1 MLSYKV
7 LFYGT
12 IGVCICCLG
21 SCCYGYYTGKAK
33 AIAEYNQEKVQYLN
47 QISSLQLQ
55 YRAKETQYNED
66 LNKVKAEYA
75 QAREDYIHTISKLE
89 SSYSSRLQQSEQ
101 RAMLYQRKTTDS
113 KGCSTLAD
121 LSGRFDRSLTE
132 GISLVRELRDTIK
145 LRDSQI
151 KVLRENYSSL
161 IKVINND

>member
-7 LFYGT
+7 LFYGA

-21 SCCYGYYTGKAK
+21 SYCYGYHSGKAK
-33 AIAEYNQEKVQYLN
+33 ATAEYNQEKVQYLN

-101 RAMLYQRKTTDS
+101 RAMLYQRKASDS
-113 KGCSTLAD
+113 KGRSTLAD

-132 GISLVRELRDTIK
+132 GISLVRELRDTVK

>member
-7 LFYGT
+7 LFFGSLG
-12 IGVCICCLG
+12 IMACCIC
-21 SCCYGYYTGKAK
+21 SYGAGYVEGQSKLKARY
-33 AIAEYNQEKVQYLN
+33 ALEKSDYLN

-101 RAMLYQRKTTDS
+101 RAMLYQRKATDN

-132 GISLVRELRDTIK
+132 GISLVRDLRDTIK

-151 KVLRENYSSL
+151 KVLRENYDSL

>member
-21 SCCYGYYTGKAK
+21 SYCYGYHLGKAK
-33 AIAEYNQEKVQYLN
+33 VTAEYNQEKVQYLN

-75 QAREDYIHTISKLE
+75 QAREDYIHTISELE

-101 RAMLYQRKTTDS
+101 RAMLYQRKATDN

-121 LSGRFDRSLTE
+121 LSGRLDRSLTE

-151 KVLRENYSSL
+151 KVLRKNYNSL

>member
-7 LFYGT
+7 LFYGAMG
-12 IGVCICCLG
+12 ICICCLG
-21 SCCYGYYTGKAK
+21 SYCYGYHMGKAK
-33 AIAEYNQEKVQYLN
+33 VTAEYTQEKVQYLN

-75 QAREDYIHTISKLE
+75 QAREDYIHTISELE

-101 RAMLYQRKTTDS
+101 RAMLYQRKATDN
-113 KGCSTLAD
+113 KGCSALAD
-121 LSGRFDRSLTE
+121 LSGRLDRSLTE
-132 GISLVRELRDTIK
+132 GVSLVRELRDTIK

-151 KVLRENYSSL
+151 KVLRENYNSL

>member
-21 SCCYGYYTGKAK
+21 SYCYGYHTGKAK
-33 AIAEYNQEKVQYLN
+33 ATAEYNQEKVQYLN

-89 SSYSSRLQQSEQ
+89 SSYSSRLQQSER
-101 RAMLYQRKTTDS
+101 RAMLYQHKATGS
-113 KGCSTLAD
+113 KGCSALAD
-121 LSGRFDRSLTE
+121 LSGRLDRSLTE

-151 KVLRENYSSL
+151 KVLRENYNSL

>member
-21 SCCYGYYTGKAK
+21 SYFYGYHVGKAK
-33 AIAEYNQEKVQYLN
+33 VTAEYTQEKAQYLN

-55 YRAKETQYNED
+55 YRAKEVQYNED

-75 QAREDYIHTISKLE
+75 QAREDYIHTISELE

-101 RAMLYQRKTTDS
+101 RAMLYQRKATDG

-121 LSGRFDRSLTE
+121 LSGRLDRSLTE

>member
-12 IGVCICCLG
+12 IGICICCLG
-21 SCCYGYYTGKAK
+21 SYCYGYHEGKAK
-33 AIAEYNQEKVQYLN
+33 VTAKYTQEKVQYLN

-75 QAREDYIHTISKLE
+75 QAREDYIHTISQLK

-101 RAMLYQRKTTDS
+101 RAMLYQRKAADS
-113 KGCSTLAD
+113 KGCSALAD
-121 LSGRFDRSLTE
+121 LSGRLDRSLTE

-151 KVLRENYSSL
+151 KVLRENYDSL

>member
-21 SCCYGYYTGKAK
+21 SCFYGYHSGKAK

-101 RAMLYQRKTTDS
+101 RAMLYQRKATDI

-121 LSGRFDRSLTE
+121 LSGRLDRSLTE
-132 GISLVRELRDTIK
+132 GVSLVRELRDTIK

-151 KVLRENYSSL
+151 KVLRENYDSL

>member
-12 IGVCICCLG
+12 LGVCVCCLG
-21 SCCYGYYTGKAK
+21 SYCYGYHAGKAK
-33 AIAEYNQEKVQYLN
+33 VTAEYTQEKVQYLN

-75 QAREDYIHTISKLE
+75 QAREDYIHTISQLE

-101 RAMLYQRKTTDS
+101 RAMLYQAEH
-113 KGCSTLAD
+113 CHATLQ
-121 LSGRFDRSLTE
+121 SP
-132 GISLVRELRDTIK
+132 
-145 LRDSQI
+145 QI
-151 KVLRENYSSL
+151 
-161 IKVINND
+161 

>member
-7 LFYGT
+7 LFFGT
-12 IGVCICCLG
+12 LGVCICCLG
-21 SCCYGYYTGKAK
+21 SYCYGYHTGKAK
-33 AIAEYNQEKVQYLN
+33 VTAEYTQEKVQYLN

-75 QAREDYIHTISKLE
+75 QAREDYIHTISELE

-101 RAMLYQRKTTDS
+101 RAMLYQRKATDS

-121 LSGRFDRSLTE
+121 LSGRLDRSLTE

-151 KVLRENYSSL
+151 KVLRENYNSL

>member
-7 LFYGT
+7 LFFGSLG
-12 IGVCICCLG
+12 IMACCIC
-21 SCCYGYYTGKAK
+21 SYGAGYIEGQSKLEARYAVEKSYYLT
-33 AIAEYNQEKVQYLN
+33 
-47 QISSLQLQ
+47 QISSLQFK
-55 YRAKETQYNED
+55 YRTKEQQYNED

-75 QAREDYIHTISKLE
+75 QARENYIHTISKLE

-101 RAMLYQRKTTDS
+101 RAMLYQRKATGS
-113 KGCSTLAD
+113 KGCSALAD

-132 GISLVRELRDTIK
+132 GVSLVRELRDTIK

-151 KVLRENYSSL
+151 KVLRENYDSL

>member
-33 AIAEYNQEKVQYLN
+33 ATAEYNQEKVQYLN

-101 RAMLYQRKTTDS
+101 RAMLYQRKATDN

-121 LSGRFDRSLTE
+121 LSGRLDRSLTE

>member
-21 SCCYGYYTGKAK
+21 SCCYGYYSGKAK

-75 QAREDYIHTISKLE
+75 QAREDYLHTISELE

-101 RAMLYQRKTTDS
+101 RAMLYQRKATDN

-121 LSGRFDRSLTE
+121 LSGRLDRSLTE

-151 KVLRENYSSL
+151 KVLRENYNSL
-161 IKVINND
+161 LKVINND

>member
-21 SCCYGYYTGKAK
+21 SCCYGYYSGKAK
-33 AIAEYNQEKVQYLN
+33 ATTEYNQEKVQYLN

-101 RAMLYQRKTTDS
+101 RAMLYQRKATDS

-121 LSGRFDRSLTE
+121 LSGRLDRSLTE

>member
-21 SCCYGYYTGKAK
+21 SCCYGYHVGKAK
-33 AIAEYNQEKVQYLN
+33 VTAEYTQEKVQYLN

-75 QAREDYIHTISKLE
+75 QAREDYIHTISQLE

-101 RAMLYQRKTTDS
+101 RAMLYQRKATDN
-113 KGCSTLAD
+113 KGCSALAD
-121 LSGRFDRSLTE
+121 LSGRLDRSLTE
-132 GISLVRELRDTIK
+132 GVPLVRELRDTIK

-151 KVLRENYSSL
+151 KVLRENYTSL

>member
-7 LFYGT
+7 IFYGT
-12 IGVCICCLG
+12 IGVCIFCLG

-33 AIAEYNQEKVQYLN
+33 ATAEYNQEKVQYLN

-75 QAREDYIHTISKLE
+75 QAREDYIHTISELE

-101 RAMLYQRKTTDS
+101 RAMLYQRKATDN

-151 KVLRENYSSL
+151 KVLRENYDSL

>member
-21 SCCYGYYTGKAK
+21 SYCYGYHSGKAK
-33 AIAEYNQEKVQYLN
+33 VTAEYNQEKVQYLN

-75 QAREDYIHTISKLE
+75 KAREDYIHTISELE

-101 RAMLYQRKTTDS
+101 RTMLYQRKATDS

-121 LSGRFDRSLTE
+121 LSGRLDRSLTE

>member
-12 IGVCICCLG
+12 LGVCICCLG
-21 SCCYGYYTGKAK
+21 SYCYGYHMGKAK
-33 AIAEYNQEKVQYLN
+33 ITAEYTQEKVQYLN

-101 RAMLYQRKTTDS
+101 RAMLYQHKATDS
-113 KGCSTLAD
+113 KGCSALAN

-151 KVLRENYSSL
+151 KVLRENYNSL

>member
-21 SCCYGYYTGKAK
+21 SYCYGYHAGKAK
-33 AIAEYNQEKVQYLN
+33 VTAEYTQEKAQYLN

-55 YRAKETQYNED
+55 YRAKEIQYNED

-75 QAREDYIHTISKLE
+75 QAREDYIHTISELK

-101 RAMLYQRKTTDS
+101 RAMLYQRKATDS
-113 KGCSTLAD
+113 KGCSALAD
-121 LSGRFDRSLTE
+121 LSGRLDRSLTE